1 MSETVNT
8 IIGRKWKI
16 LNLNLNTEQ
25 MKAMQN
31 SITSNYKMGNIE
43 TFWYSKMNLKY
54 KNVVITLN
62 K

>member
-1 MSETVNT
+1 MGHGAT

-25 MKAMQN
+25 MKEMQN

-43 TFWYSKMNLKY
+43 TF
-54 KNVVITLN
+54 
-62 K
+62 